1 MRWFPVPPSVL
12 GSLRQRLEEADATW
26 WSRWIPVGF
35 VPAVVA
41 VTHLVAASSV
51 PLRFLL
57 VPPLAVLAERGAAE
71 PRAPTAR
78 LPSMV
83 VAPSVGALLGTAT
96 SVALGP
102 TVAAFLLLTL
112 VMMLL
117 LRLMRWQLPP
127 ALAIA
132 LLALVLRLHTFWYP
146 LDVAGATSALWL
158 CVRGLGRLQDR
169 LRSGGG
175 ARQISDAP

>member
-1 MRWFPVPPSVL
+1 MRGFLVRSSPF
-12 GSLRQRLEEADATW
+12 GSLRRPLETADAAW
-26 WSRWIPVGF
+26 WSRWIPVAF

-41 VTHLVAASSV
+41 ATHLVAASSV

-71 PRAPTAR
+71 PRAPRAR

-83 VAPSVGALLGTAT
+83 VAPSVGALLGTAA

-102 TVAAFLLLTL
+102 TAVAFLLLTL

-158 CVRGLGRLQDR
+158 CVHGLGRLQER
-169 LRSGGG
+169 LSLGGG
-175 ARQISDAP
+175 SRQTSDAP

>member
-1 MRWFPVPPSVL
+1 MKPSVL
-12 GSLRQRLEEADATW
+12 GSLRQRLQTGDAAW
-26 WSRWIPVGF
+26 WARWIPIIF
-35 VPAVVA
+35 VPVVVA
-41 VTHLVAASSV
+41 ATHLVAASFV

-83 VAPSVGALLGTAT
+83 VAPSVGALLGTAA
-96 SVALGP
+96 SVAMGP
-102 TVAAFLLLTL
+102 TVAAFFVLTL

-117 LRLMRWQLPP
+117 LRLWSWQLPP
-127 ALAIA
+127 ALAVA
-132 LLALVLRLHTFWYP
+132 LLALVLRLYTFWYP

-158 CVRGLGRLQDR
+158 CVRGLRRLQDR
-169 LRSGGG
+169 LRAG
-175 ARQISDAP
+175 AGQTPEAP